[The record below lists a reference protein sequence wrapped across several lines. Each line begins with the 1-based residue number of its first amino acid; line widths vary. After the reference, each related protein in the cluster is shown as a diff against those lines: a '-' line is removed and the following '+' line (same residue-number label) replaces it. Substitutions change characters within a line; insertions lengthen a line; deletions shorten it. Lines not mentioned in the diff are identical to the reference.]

1 MEEDLKLLK
10 VEYLS
15 NCLLD
20 HAQILN
26 LSLHDQTILYN
37 SFQSRWPPMEDDLK
51 ISKVQYLSND
61 LLDPTHILNLSLDC
75 PN

>member
-1 MEEDLKLLK
+1 MEDDLKLLI

-26 LSLHDQTILYN
+26 LSLHDQTILYK
-37 SFQSRWPPMEDDLK
+37 SFQSRWPPMKNDLK
-51 ISKVQYLSND
+51 ISKVEYLSNG
-61 LLDPTHILNLSLDC
+61 LLDPTHILNF
-75 PN
+75 